1 MEIRILGS
9 LAVTR
14 EGQEREIASARVRT
28 VLALLALPPGVPLP
42 AAQLV
47 EELWSGKPLGNAR
60 NALHANITRLRKL
73 LESVTGRKGDEVLRT
88 VSGGYLLDV
97 PKNCV
102 DGYRFLDLAE
112 RGAAKVQ
119 RHPAMAIELLEEA
132 LRLWRGPA
140 LLDVCDGARCR
151 MEATHLNERRLS
163 AREDLITAKLANG
176 DQRGVVPE
184 LNLLTAQYPE
194 RERFSEQLM
203 IALYRDGRQTE
214 ALDVFHHTRKRLAS
228 EMGLEPGR
236 GMRQLYEAILVQDKV
251 LG

>member
-1 MEIRILGS
+1 M
-9 LAVTR
+9 
-14 EGQEREIASARVRT
+14 
-28 VLALLALPPGVPLP
+28 
-42 AAQLV
+42 
-47 EELWSGKPLGNAR
+47 
-60 NALHANITRLRKL
+60 
-73 LESVTGRKGDEVLRT
+73 RT

-97 PKNCV
+97 PKACV

-112 RGAAKVQ
+112 RGATEVRRRPGA
-119 RHPAMAIELLEEA
+119 AIDLLEEA

-140 LLDVCDGARCR
+140 LLDVCDGPRCR
-151 MEATHLNERRLS
+151 LEAAHLNERRLS

-176 DQRGVVPE
+176 DERGVVPE

-203 IALYRDGRQTE
+203 IALYRNGRQTE
-214 ALDVFHHTRKRLAS
+214 ALDVFHHTRRRLAT

-236 GMRQLYEAILVQDKV
+236 GMRQLYEAILIQDTV